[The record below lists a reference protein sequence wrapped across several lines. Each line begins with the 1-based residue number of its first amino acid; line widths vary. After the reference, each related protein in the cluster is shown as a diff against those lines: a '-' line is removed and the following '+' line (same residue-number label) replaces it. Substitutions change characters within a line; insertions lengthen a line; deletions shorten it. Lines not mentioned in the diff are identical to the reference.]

1 MSLLATINN
10 LAAGFLAA
18 DGPVPNDGIG
28 STSLHPMLP
37 PTGELIAGSLA
48 SIIIFGAIFKFA
60 GPTIKKSFSD
70 RTARIQK
77 DLDDSAAAAAAAEA
91 EAERI
96 RSAKGDIDAERGR
109 LYAEADAQAESLLT
123 EGRARLQAEMADVE
137 ARAEAELASAA
148 GRSGDE
154 LRAEIARYSSNAIDS
169 VVNGTLDD
177 ATQNDLIE
185 GFIARVGAQSGVT
198 S

>member
-1 MSLLATINN
+1 MSMLATVQG
-10 LAAGFLAA
+10 LVAAEV
-18 DGPVPNDGIG
+18 VPNDGVG

-60 GPTIKKSFSD
+60 GPSVKKFFKD
-70 RTARIQK
+70 RTAGIQK
-77 DLDDSAAAAAAAEA
+77 DLDDSAAAASAAEA
-91 EAERI
+91 EAQRI

-109 LYAEADAQAESLLT
+109 LYAEADTQAEALLT

-137 ARAEAELASAA
+137 ARAEAELVSAA

-177 ATQNDLIE
+177 AAQQDLIE
-185 GFIARVGAQSGVT
+185 GFISRVGAQSGV
-198 S
+198 SA